1 MEIINS
7 ENLDG
12 TSKLIIVD
20 TLKLRENLNMA
31 VVVEE
36 FISDL
41 SYTISCVS
49 FSKSF
54 LKTEYDIELKF
65 IPKHYLNFLHM
76 VIELVDD
83 NNDKGFTLTYKLV
96 TSTSDNLPELL
107 VDRNK
112 YTMYFKIN
120 EEEAENI
127 EEAKVKFL
135 PIMRKRVELELVD
148 KIKKLREE

>member
-1 MEIINS
+1 MEIVNS

-20 TLKLRENLNMA
+20 SLRLRENLNMLD
-31 VVVEE
+31 VVEE

-41 SYTISCVS
+41 SYKISDRS

-65 IPKHYLNFLHM
+65 IPKYYLNFLHM
-76 VIELVDD
+76 VMDLD
-83 NNDKGFTLTYKLV
+83 NDEKGFNLTYKLV

-112 YTMYFKIN
+112 YTMYFKIS
-120 EEEAENI
+120 EEEAQNI
-127 EEAKVKFL
+127 EETKVKYL

-148 KIKKLREE
+148 KIKKIREE

>member
-1 MEIINS
+1 MEIVNS

-20 TLKLRENLNMA
+20 TLKLRENLNMLD
-31 VVVEE
+31 VVEE

-41 SYTISCVS
+41 SYKISERS

-65 IPKHYLNFLHM
+65 IPKYYLNFLHM
-76 VIELVDD
+76 VMDLD
-83 NNDKGFTLTYKLV
+83 NDEKGFTLTYKLV

-112 YTMYFKIN
+112 YTMYFKIS
-120 EEEAENI
+120 EEEAQNI
-127 EEAKVKFL
+127 EETKVKYL

-148 KIKKLREE
+148 KIKKIREE

>member
-1 MEIINS
+1 MEIVNS

-20 TLKLRENLNMA
+20 SLRLRENLNMLD
-31 VVVEE
+31 VVEE
-36 FISDL
+36 FIADL
-41 SYTISCVS
+41 SYKISERS

-65 IPKHYLNFLHM
+65 IPKYYLNFLHM
-76 VIELVDD
+76 VMDLD
-83 NNDKGFTLTYKLV
+83 NDEKGFTLTYKLV

-112 YTMYFKIN
+112 YTMYFKIS
-120 EEEAENI
+120 EEEAQNI
-127 EEAKVKFL
+127 EETKVKYL
-135 PIMRKRVELELVD
+135 PIIRKRVELELVD